1 MADEGDGAV
10 NKREK
15 QALAADG
22 ALLCCAVMWGGGF
35 VAAKVA
41 LESVTPY
48 YVLALRVL
56 GAGLLLCVLFW
67 RKLRTVNR
75 KALGAAAVLS
85 LFLLVGQALQ
95 TIGLQYTQP
104 GKQAFLVASYSLLI
118 PFVSW
123 LVLKC
128 RPQWPSF
135 LAGVVMLTG
144 IGFLSLSGG
153 GGIQL
158 GDGLSLLSAVVFAF
172 NMVLISFFVRRYDPL
187 QLSILQLMFA
197 GGLALILA
205 LFLEPPLE
213 AVTARSAWAVA
224 YLLVINTAV
233 AFSVQNVAQKFTSA
247 THSSILLSLESLFGM
262 IFSILLLNEVFTPRM
277 LFGVVLIFAAVFIS
291 HLEKAAA

>member
-1 MADEGDGAV
+1 M

-22 ALLCCAVMWGGGF
+22 ALLGCAVMWGGGF
-35 VAAKVA
+35 VAAKMA

-56 GAGLLLCVLFW
+56 GAGLLLSVIFW
-67 RKLRTVNR
+67 QKLRAVKR
-75 KALGAAAVLS
+75 EALGAAALLS

-123 LVLKC
+123 LVLKR

-135 LAGVVMLTG
+135 LAGVVMLAG
-144 IGFLSLSGG
+144 IGCLSLSGG
-153 GGIQL
+153 GGLAL

-187 QLSILQLMFA
+187 QLSILQLIFSGA
-197 GGLALILA
+197 IALLMA
-205 LFLEPPLE
+205 LFFEPPLH
-213 AVTARSAWAVA
+213 AVTAKSAWAVA

-262 IFSILLLNEVFTPRM
+262 IFSILLLGEVFTPRM
-277 LFGVVLIFAAVFIS
+277 FIGVVLIFAAVFIS
-291 HLEKAAA
+291 KLEKAAS

>member
-1 MADEGDGAV
+1 M

-22 ALLCCAVMWGGGF
+22 ALFSCAVMWGGGF

-56 GAGLLLCVLFW
+56 GAGLLLGMIFW
-67 RKLRTVNR
+67 QKLKSV
-75 KALGAAAVLS
+75 KKEALGAAFILS
-85 LFLLVGQALQ
+85 AFLLVGQALQ

-123 LVLKC
+123 LVFRK

-135 LAGVVMLTG
+135 LAGAVMLTG
-144 IGFLSLSGG
+144 IGCLSLNGG
-153 GGIQL
+153 AGIQL
-158 GDGLSLLSAVVFAF
+158 GDGLSLLSAVVFAI
-172 NMVLISFFVRRYDPL
+172 NMVLISYYVRRFDPL
-187 QLSILQLMFA
+187 QLSILQLVFA
-197 GGLALILA
+197 GVIALVLALVI
-205 LFLEPPLE
+205 EPPLH

-224 YLLVINTAV
+224 YLLLINTAV
-233 AFSVQNVAQKFTSA
+233 AFSVQNVAPKYTSA
-247 THSSILLSLESLFGM
+247 THSSILLSMESLFGM
-262 IFSILLLNEVFTPRM
+262 IFSILLLSEVFTPRM
-277 LFGVVLIFAAVFIS
+277 LIGVVLIFAAVLIS
-291 HLEKAAA
+291 KLEKAAS